1 MLKIMLD
8 SETGND
14 APTPIN
20 IASALIEL
28 ETGGCADEKTHM
40 AGVDNLEEIADHIIA
55 YVRRQH
61 HKHPMF

>member
-20 IASALIEL
+20 IAAAIIEL
-28 ETGGCADEKTHM
+28 EVGGCSDEKMHQ
-40 AGVDNLEEIADHIIA
+40 AGVDNLDEIAEHIIA
-55 YVRRQH
+55 YVRRQNH
-61 HKHPMF
+61 RRF